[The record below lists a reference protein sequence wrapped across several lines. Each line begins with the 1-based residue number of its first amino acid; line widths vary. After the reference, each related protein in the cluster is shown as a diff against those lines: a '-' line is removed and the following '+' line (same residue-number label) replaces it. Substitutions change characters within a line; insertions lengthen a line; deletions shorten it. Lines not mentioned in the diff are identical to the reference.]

1 MRDTGSEQ
9 AMELGGSAQQVWVF
23 IGESDRWHGQ
33 PLYLAILEVL
43 RRGGCAGG
51 TVLRGVA
58 GFGANSLIHT
68 AALVELSTD
77 LPVVVTFVDRADR
90 VARVLPEISEM
101 VREGLITVSATE
113 VVKYTHRVPGAFPA
127 GLTVA
132 DVMTR
137 EVVSA
142 SPDTPAGELVQRML
156 ATGVRAIPVVGGD
169 RRLAGIVT
177 DGDLLARGAV
187 RLPIDVQRALD
198 ATRPPAEAARI
209 EAHPQRASEIMAPV
223 SVTARPGMSLA
234 KAAALLA
241 DGRLTRVPVLDAEE
255 RLVGIVS
262 RSDLLRTIAQ
272 APPKPTGPRP
282 HVSGHGLAS
291 AAMARE
297 VATVHRD
304 TPLAET
310 LDRLLGAA
318 DRRVVVIDEAGRPIG
333 VITDGDVLGR
343 AARRIHAGAFRSLAA
358 WFAGGARPEGVEVAA
373 RGRSATDIMSG
384 PVVTVADGAALAEVL
399 RVMMTR
405 RLKLVPVVGPDGVL
419 RGAIGRA
426 DLLAAL
432 AGVAAAPSGSRGRP

>member
-1 MRDTGSEQ
+1 MIDKPLQGAVGAGT
-9 AMELGGSAQQVWVF
+9 AAQQVWVF

-51 TVLRGVA
+51 TVLRGLA

-77 LPVVVTFVDRADR
+77 LPVVVTFVDRVDR
-90 VARVLPEISEM
+90 IARVLPEISEM

-127 GLTVA
+127 ALTVA

-137 EVVSA
+137 EVVTA
-142 SPDTPAGELVQRML
+142 APETPVGELVQRMV
-156 ATGVRAIPVVGGD
+156 ATGVRAIPVVESD

-187 RLPIDVQRALD
+187 RLPIGVQRELNGELPPDELARLD
-198 ATRPPAEAARI
+198 AQ
-209 EAHPQRASEIMAPV
+209 PQRAAEIMTATP
-223 SVTARPGMSLA
+223 VTARPETSLA
-234 KAAALLA
+234 KAAALLV
-241 DGRLTRVPVLDAEE
+241 DGRLTRVPVLDAEG

-262 RSDLLRTIAQ
+262 RSDLLRTVAE
-272 APPKPTGPRP
+272 APPKPAGPRP
-282 HVSGHGLAS
+282 HVGGHGPAS
-291 AAMARE
+291 AAMTRE

-310 LDRLLGAA
+310 LDRLLGEAE
-318 DRRVVVIDEAGRPIG
+318 RRVIVVDEAGRPVGI
-333 VITDGDVLGR
+333 ITDGDVLSR
-343 AARRIHAGAFRSLAA
+343 AARRIHVGAFRSLAA
-358 WFAGGARPEGVEVAA
+358 WFAGGARPDGVEVVA
-373 RGRSATDIMSG
+373 RGRSAADIMSG
-384 PVVTVADGAALAEVL
+384 PIVTVPEDAPIPDVL
-399 RVMMTR
+399 RVMMSH
-405 RLKLVPVVGPDGVL
+405 RLKLLPVVNADGTL
-419 RGAIGRA
+419 RGTISRA

-432 AGVAAAPSGSRGRP
+432 AGTARKGAISEEAT